1 MGWQQQIICKHTG
14 PGFKPINTLN
24 TNRFSLAWT
33 RILPNGTA
41 EKTNEKGIAYYNA
54 LIDALMRHNI
64 TPMITL
70 YHWDLPQNLQ
80 EIGGW
85 LNPDMPF
92 YFQEYARVAYKEFG
106 DRVKHW
112 ITINEPWV
120 VAISGYSTGE
130 HAPGL
135 KFVYSGKGTKFE
147 NFFQCFLTLLN
158 ISNVK

>member
-1 MGWQQQIICKHTG
+1 M
-14 PGFKPINTLN
+14 
-24 TNRFSLAWT
+24 
-33 RILPNGTA
+33 PNGTA

-54 LIDALMRHNI
+54 LIDALLRHNI

-80 EIGGW
+80 DIGGW

-130 HAPGL
+130 HAPGF
-135 KFVYSGKGTKFE
+135 KFVYSEKAP
-147 NFFQCFLTLLN
+147 N
-158 ISNVK
+158 

>member
-1 MGWQQQIICKHTG
+1 MGCQQQIICNHTG
-14 PGFKPINTLN
+14 PGFKLINIFN

-54 LIDALMRHNI
+54 LIDALLRHNI

-80 EIGGW
+80 DIGGW
-85 LNPDMPF
+85 LNQDMPF

-106 DRVKHW
+106 DRQSY
-112 ITINEPWV
+112 
-120 VAISGYSTGE
+120 ISQV
-130 HAPGL
+130 L
-135 KFVYSGKGTKFE
+135 
-147 NFFQCFLTLLN
+147 
-158 ISNVK
+158 

>member
-1 MGWQQQIICKHTG
+1 MAPQQQIIFKHTG
-14 PGFKPINTLN
+14 PGFKLINTFN

-80 EIGGW
+80 DIGGW

-120 VAISGYSTGE
+120 VAILGYSTGE

-135 KFVYSGKGTKFE
+135 KFVYSEKATKSE
-147 NFFQCFLTLLN
+147 KKSCN
-158 ISNVK
+158 IFDVTKQ

>member
-1 MGWQQQIICKHTG
+1 
-14 PGFKPINTLN
+14 
-24 TNRFSLAWT
+24 LAWT

-41 EKTNEKGIAYYNA
+41 EKTNAKGIAYYNA

-80 EIGGW
+80 DIGGW

-106 DRVKHW
+106 DRVKFW

-135 KFVYSGKGTKFE
+135 RFVYSEKATKFE
-147 NFFQCFLTLLN
+147 KIF
-158 ISNVK
+158 